1 MSNGSGDGRK
11 NRTRIVDGHRIIVDD
26 ETSARMGRVRQ
37 KGTKPELTVRRLIY
51 ALGQRY
57 RVDNRDL
64 PGSPDIANR
73 TRGWAVFVHGCYW
86 HRHRGCSKA
95 TTPTRNR
102 AFWMDKFATNLARDQ
117 RAIRDLR
124 DMGYETL
131 VVWECQ
137 CERDATLRRRLAR
150 WFETSVN

>member
-1 MSNGSGDGRK
+1 VSRGRHK
-11 NRTRIVDGHRIIVDD
+11 TRTRMVDGHRIVVDD

-37 KGTKPELTVRRLIY
+37 KGTKPELIVRRLIHE
-51 ALGQRY
+51 LGHRY

-102 AFWMDKFATNLARDQ
+102 AFWTDKFETNVARDQ
-117 RAIRDLR
+117 RAVRDLR
-124 DMGYETL
+124 SMGYETL
-131 VVWECQ
+131 VVWE